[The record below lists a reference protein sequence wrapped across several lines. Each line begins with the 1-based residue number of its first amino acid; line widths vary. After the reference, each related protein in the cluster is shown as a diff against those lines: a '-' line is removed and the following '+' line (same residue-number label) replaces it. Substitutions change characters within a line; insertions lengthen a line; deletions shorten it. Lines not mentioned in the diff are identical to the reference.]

1 MDADFEG
8 YKGDVVKFAKLVD
21 AAARQGKTMLARR
34 MMDDILDQ
42 ASEPGFVGLTMRHRR
57 PVPRLVRVD
66 GDAV

>member
-8 YKGDVVKFAKLVD
+8 YKGDVVKFAKVFE
-21 AAARQGKTMLARR
+21 AAKQGKTMLTRQL
-34 MMDDILDQ
+34 MDDILDQ

-57 PVPRLVRVD
+57 PVPTLVRVD